1 MTNKVVKIMIEVSRI
16 NGKKVIINSELIETV
31 ESTPDTVI
39 TLTNGKKMVVEDTTD
54 EIIRKVIKYKQET
67 LTIDIKRRKS
77 EV

>member
-1 MTNKVVKIMIEVSRI
+1 MIEVSRI

-39 TLTNGKKMVVEDTTD
+39 TLTNGKKMVVKDTTD
-54 EIIRKVIKYKQET
+54 EIIRKVIEYKQET

>member
-1 MTNKVVKIMIEVSRI
+1 MIEVSRI